1 MRTPLRIETALSERD
16 LAQQARREADPRVR
30 QRLLAIRLVV
40 MGRTVPAAALASG
53 LKQRQLRTWVHR
65 FQAEGV
71 AGLRDRPRSGQPK
84 HLPTDREKDF
94 QARLRQPG
102 RGVILRGKDIQRL
115 LREEFGASYT
125 LAGTYFLLHRLG
137 FSSLVPRPVHPS
149 SDPQAQ
155 ADFKKRRS
163 RSG

>member
-1 MRTPLRIETALSERD
+1 MRTPLRIETAFSERD
-16 LAQQARREADPRVR
+16 LAQQARQEADPRVR

-71 AGLRDRPRSGQPK
+71 AGLRDQPRSGQPK
-84 HLPTDREKDF
+84 HLPTQSEKAV

-115 LREEFGASYT
+115 LREEFGATYT
-125 LAGTYFLLHRLG
+125 MSGTYFLLHRLG

-155 ADFKKRRS
+155 ADFKKTR
-163 RSG
+163 

>member
-16 LAQQARREADPRVR
+16 LSRLARQEADPRVR

-40 MGRTVPAAALASG
+40 MGRTVPHAAEAGG
-53 LKQRQLRTWVHR
+53 LKQRQLRNWVHR

-71 AGLRDRPRSGQPK
+71 EGLRDRPRPGQPK
-84 HLPTDREKDF
+84 HLPTDREKAF

-115 LREEFGASYT
+115 LREEFGAVYT
-125 LAGTYFLLHRLG
+125 MAGTYFLLHRLG
-137 FSSLVPRPVHPS
+137 FSSLSPRPVHPKT
-149 SDPQAQ
+149 DPQAQ
-155 ADFKKRRS
+155 DDFKKTR
-163 RSG
+163 